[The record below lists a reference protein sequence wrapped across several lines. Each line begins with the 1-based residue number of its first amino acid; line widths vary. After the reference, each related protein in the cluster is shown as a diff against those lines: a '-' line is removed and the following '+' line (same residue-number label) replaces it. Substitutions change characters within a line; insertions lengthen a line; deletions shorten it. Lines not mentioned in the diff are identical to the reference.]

1 MVAHLCWEYCHRWD
15 KDKSRLQLLQDSY
28 DCLKAIECL
37 ELSHRLTRLLWNV
50 LLNKP
55 VKEAI
60 NLTEIRSVTRCEREL
75 GFTEDN
81 LPKFL
86 EIICQILNLHQKTV
100 HETDEVR
107 LVIFVVLNFEINAH
121 EV

>member
-28 DCLKAIECL
+28 DCLKSIQCL
-37 ELSHRLTRLLWNV
+37 QLSHRLTRLLWNI
-50 LLNKP
+50 LLNKS

-60 NLTEIRSVTRCEREL
+60 NLTEIRSVSRCEREL
-75 GFTEDN
+75 GFSEDS
-81 LPKFL
+81 LPRFL
-86 EIICQILNLHQKTV
+86 QIICQVLTLHQKTV

-107 LVIFVVLNFEINAH
+107 LVITKELPNLAS
-121 EV
+121 